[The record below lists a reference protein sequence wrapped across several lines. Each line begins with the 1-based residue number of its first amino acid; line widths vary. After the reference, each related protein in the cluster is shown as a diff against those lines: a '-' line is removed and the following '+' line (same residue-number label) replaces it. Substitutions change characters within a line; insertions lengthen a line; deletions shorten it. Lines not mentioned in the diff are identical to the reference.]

1 MRPRRRFS
9 RQRLAVAGLLL
20 ALVPSPA
27 RATTVFSS
35 VTLTWKAPAGC
46 PSEAEVLIGVA
57 RVLDEGRRDRVAV
70 TARVDVERTRP
81 SRWRGLVSL
90 DTADGRG
97 DRVFEAESCAA
108 VASAAALIIAVTA
121 EGAASERAPAE
132 PRPRAPPPAPAAA
145 PSPPMVIQGARA
157 TAAPSRPAPRSEL
170 MVAAAAV
177 MDVGVMP
184 DGPAGGGEVSLGIG
198 LGRAGWR
205 LRASIGGAYFPA
217 QTTMLA
223 AGGEGGRFAL
233 LSLSLRA
240 CGLAARG
247 RFEAG
252 PCLGGQLDRMSASG
266 VGSSTLFD
274 AEQAS
279 GWWGAGLAGAAASW
293 RLSPLLALFARG
305 EAVLTP
311 AEPRFVLQPG
321 TVVVHTPS
329 RTAGRAA
336 LGIELRFF

>member
-1 MRPRRRFS
+1 M
-9 RQRLAVAGLLL
+9 
-20 ALVPSPA
+20 
-27 RATTVFSS
+27 
-35 VTLTWKAPAGC
+35 
-46 PSEAEVLIGVA
+46 
-57 RVLDEGRRDRVAV
+57 LDEGHRDRVAV
-70 TARVDVERTRP
+70 TARVDVEQMRP

-90 DTADGRG
+90 DTDDGRS

-121 EGAASERAPAE
+121 EGAPSERAPGE
-132 PRPRAPPPAPAAA
+132 PTPHPPPPAPAAA
-145 PSPPMVIQGARA
+145 PSPMVIQGAPA

-170 MVAAAAV
+170 IVGAAAI
-177 MDVGVMP
+177 MDAGIMP

-198 LGRAGWR
+198 LGRASWR

-217 QTTMLA
+217 QTTKLA

-311 AEPRFVLQPG
+311 AERRFVLQPG